1 MWHSYFHT
9 YNSKFLVFIIKTY
22 SGVKI
27 EKRGVVSIM
36 VLLTVV
42 PLDIEN
48 CNICFQNVP
57 KEQNSPLKSKRRRH
71 AGIPGLRTQE
81 LDAGLWTLNSR
92 RWTLDS
98 GRWTLNAGRWTLNPA
113 RWMLD
118 SGYSTLDSGP

>member
-1 MWHSYFHT
+1 MKLLTLENMWHSYFHT

-81 LDAGLWTLNSR
+81 LNAGLWTLNSR
-92 RWTLDS
+92 RWTLDT
-98 GRWTLNAGRWTLNPA
+98 GPL
-113 RWMLD
+113 
-118 SGYSTLDSGP
+118 TLDTGP